1 MFYTSS
7 LASNTWVRV
16 LSFFLLIMTIC
27 KKSEPHPALSNDI
40 NLITR
45 STPRRLGK
53 YNRWITD
60 PELDAVNIMV
70 SILCFSLRCVK
81 IWTGLL

>member
-16 LSFFLLIMTIC
+16 LPFLFLIMTIH
-27 KKSEPHPALSNDI
+27 KTSEPHPEDDI
-40 NLITR
+40 NSRVR

-53 YNRWITD
+53 HNRWITD
-60 PELDAVNIMV
+60 LESEID
-70 SILCFSLRCVK
+70 
-81 IWTGLL
+81 GLYIFCASA